1 MKIANLPASD
11 YAYELFPKI
20 AKQGEETFF
29 TARGLGVETALQPN
43 TQYCL
48 RVIGQEE
55 NNSSLLQ
62 DFSTWQKYDGI
73 FAETDEQG
81 VLHFSYTFHR
91 EQVYTLR
98 LAVKEDEEWTAV
110 YDFAVFCA
118 EEDLFLRTPFK
129 GNTHCHCCD
138 SVDGHEDPFFAAC
151 MYRKAGFDYLAI
163 TDHHLIDGSV
173 FAIEQAEKVP
183 SGLSLF
189 YGEEVHVPNAYIH
202 AVNVG
207 ARFENGV
214 GLNTWFNLH
223 EEECTA
229 EVTAIVE
236 KYKNTLPE
244 NINATDFAWRK
255 WIADKIHGQGG
266 VAVLA
271 HPFWVWEAHNT
282 RDDMFRYLS
291 KEKIYDAAEIFH
303 GMEKNCRDAHGQFA
317 FWNDMRTEGIFI
329 SPVGVD
335 DAHRRHFRWDYESS
349 FNEVYTVLFAKENT
363 LQGFA
368 EALQNGYSAAVECY
382 ENAPEHI
389 AATYRL
395 TKYTLFLL
403 DHYFPFHDELCFAES
418 LCMIDGYFG
427 DADALQLLPQLTERV
442 NRFTD
447 RFFGRKQV

>member
-11 YAYELFPKI
+11 FEFELFPKV
-20 AKQGEETFF
+20 AKQGAETCFI
-29 TARGLGVETALQPN
+29 ARGLGVETALKPD

-48 RVIGQEE
+48 RVIPQEE

-62 DFSTWQKYDGI
+62 DFSNWQLYDGI
-73 FAETDEQG
+73 FAATDARG
-81 VLHFSYTFHR
+81 ILRFSYTFDR

-98 LAVKEDEEWTAV
+98 LAVSEDGEWTAV
-110 YDFAVFCA
+110 YDFSVFCA
-118 EEDLFLRTPFK
+118 AEDLFERTPLK

-173 FAIEQAEKVP
+173 FAKQQAEKVP

-214 GLNTWFNLH
+214 GLNTYFNLH

-229 EVTAIVE
+229 EVAAIAE

-244 NINATDFAWRK
+244 NINAMDFAWRK
-255 WIADKIHGQGG
+255 WIADKIHNQGG
-266 VAVLA
+266 VAILA

-303 GMEKNCRDAHGQFA
+303 GMEKNCRDAGRQLA
-317 FWNDMRTEGIFI
+317 FWNDMRADGIFI

-349 FNEVYTVLFAKENT
+349 FNEVYTLIFAKENT

-368 EALQNGYSAAVECY
+368 EALKNGFSAAVEGY
-382 ENAPEHI
+382 ENAPEHV

-395 TKYTLFLL
+395 AKYALFLI

-418 LCMIDGYFG
+418 LCMLDGYFG
-427 DADALQLLPQLTERV
+427 DADALQLLPKMTERV